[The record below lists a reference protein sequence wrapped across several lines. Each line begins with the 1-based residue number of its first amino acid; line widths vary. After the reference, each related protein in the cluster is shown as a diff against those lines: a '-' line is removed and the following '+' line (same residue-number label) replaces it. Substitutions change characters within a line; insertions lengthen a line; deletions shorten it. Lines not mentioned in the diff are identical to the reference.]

1 MSTSNPTLRI
11 DIVSDVVCP
20 WCVIGYRQLARAL
33 EATGT
38 AHEIHWHPFELNPSM
53 PPEGQNL
60 LEHVAGK
67 YGSTREESEQS
78 RARMTEIGAA
88 LGFEFRFSDDM
99 RMHNTFNAHQL
110 LHWAERQGRMNDLSL
125 ALLRHTSG
133 IGGICPT
140 PPCWRMWPP
149 GSGWSGPKRG
159 RSLPTNAL
167 ASWCEMPRT
176 SGSARAFTACP
187 Q

>member
-1 MSTSNPTLRI
+1 MP
-11 DIVSDVVCP
+11 
-20 WCVIGYRQLARAL
+20 GAL

-125 ALLRHTSG
+125 ALCGTPG
-133 IGGICPT
+133 IGGICPDPAVLADVAAGIGLERT
-140 PPCWRMWPP
+140 EAREVP
-149 GSGWSGPKRG
+149 
-159 RSLPTNAL
+159 PTNAL